1 MEDIQNQILLIIIC
15 LFFSGLFSG
24 LEIAFISRDKL
35 NFEIKSNTKSFFGK
49 VFRTI
54 NKNTSEIIATLLIGN
69 NLSLVI
75 YGILMAQF
83 LEPLLANNLPQLI
96 SNDISVLLIQTLL
109 STLVVLITA
118 EYIPKSIFLINP
130 DRLLVS
136 FSIPLFIIYS
146 FFYPVVKIVII
157 ISKCFIKDILKQEY
171 SIQKPVFKLTDLN
184 EYVKKIVVSDTRTQS
199 NKVTEF
205 FNNAL
210 NLKMVKVR
218 DFMIPR
224 TEIIGIENS
233 DSISNLKKI
242 IEESGHT
249 KIIVYE
255 SSIDKI
261 IGYCHGL
268 SLFNDPKK
276 ISDIIKPIN
285 FVNETN
291 LANDLLLKFI
301 SEQIN
306 IAIVIDEYG
315 GTSGIITLEDIIEE
329 IFGEIIDEFDD
340 KIYLQDK
347 VDENSFNLSARLE
360 IDYLNSRYSLNIPRG
375 EYDTLGGFI
384 LSSNKNITK
393 KNEILTY
400 DDFTIKIL
408 TENNN
413 KINSVFFRK
422 NVNN

>member
-1 MEDIQNQILLIIIC
+1 MEDIQNQILLIIVC

-49 VFRTI
+49 VFGTI

-83 LEPLLANNLPQLI
+83 LEPLLTNNLPQLI
-96 SNDISVLLIQTLL
+96 SNDFSVLLIQTLV

-157 ISKCFIKDILKQEY
+157 ISKFFIKDILKQEY

-184 EYVKKIVVSDTRTQS
+184 EYVKKIVVSDTTTQS

-224 TEIIGIENS
+224 TEIIAIENS

-268 SLFNDPKK
+268 SLFNKPKK
-276 ISDIIKPIN
+276 ISNIIKPIN

-360 IDYLNSRYSLNIPRG
+360 IDYLNSKYSLNIPIG

-384 LSSNKNITK
+384 LSSNKNIPK

-400 DDFTIKIL
+400 NNFTIKIL
-408 TENNN
+408 TKNNN